1 MSVNRD
7 AARRLAHTFL
17 WAVTLNFAWE
27 MAQAPFCES
36 MGTVWQATRRCF
48 VASLGDGVLILLVVA
63 LGGTMCRTSR
73 GFVELTVATDTC
85 AALAGLALAV
95 AVEQWGLASG
105 RWAYQVHMPRVP
117 YTDMGAVPLA
127 QMVILTPLSLWLAGR
142 RGAKTT
148 R

>member
-63 LGGTMCRTSR
+63 LEGR
-73 GFVELTVATDTC
+73 C
-85 AALAGLALAV
+85 A
-95 AVEQWGLASG
+95 EQAEGSWS
-105 RWAYQVHMPRVP
+105 
-117 YTDMGAVPLA
+117 
-127 QMVILTPLSLWLAGR
+127 
-142 RGAKTT
+142 
-148 R
+148 